1 VEVQE
6 KMLKS
11 FNMLT
16 KDKLINNGILKMLQH
31 TDHLLIIIML
41 TVNHT
46 PIKKQKL
53 VEMYVT
59 LIVIVMELD
68 FVTQL
73 PENVMEL
80 QDQLLLFII
89 LELKQML
96 G

>member
-1 VEVQE
+1 
-6 KMLKS
+6 MPKS
-11 FNMLT
+11 INMHT

-53 VEMYVT
+53 VEMYVI

-89 LELKQML
+89 LELKQIH